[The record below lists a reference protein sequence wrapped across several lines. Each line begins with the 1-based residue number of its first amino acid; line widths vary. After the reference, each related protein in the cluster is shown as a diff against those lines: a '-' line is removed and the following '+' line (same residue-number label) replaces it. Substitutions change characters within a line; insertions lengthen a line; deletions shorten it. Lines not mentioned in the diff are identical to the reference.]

1 MGMGQVG
8 MIRRQDT
15 DVSARRAHD
24 SRPRP
29 TVTDTRAMAASD
41 DDRYAGDGRV
51 R

>member
-29 TVTDTRAMAASD
+29 AVTDMRAMA